1 MNKKFKFFDLKTSL
15 IFSFIIHILFYF
27 IFSYL
32 SIEKPTCMPI
42 PIEIMDIKTS
52 QKNLNNKILNEKIN
66 EQINEILNKKINEN
80 NLEEK
85 KITKDI
91 LIKNNETKNKKEK
104 DPLIKKP
111 LKNKNN
117 LIKNIDIHDD
127 TDDEI
132 LTLSDESNITKTE
145 KNSKKNIEK
154 TKPDSSNS
162 TTEVKFEKEFPFDY
176 YARLIIKKINQ
187 NWEKPFIPGATA
199 KTIVYF
205 KILKNGEITDI
216 KIYQKSKYENFD
228 KSAMIAI
235 IASNKL
241 PELPTDYKESSLGVY
256 FAFEFL

>member
-1 MNKKFKFFDLKTSL
+1 MNKNFKFLDLKTSL

-32 SIEKPTCMPI
+32 SIDKPTCMPI

-52 QKNLNNKILNEKIN
+52 QKILVEKNLNSKISKENVTKN
-66 EQINEILNKKINEN
+66 TNEN
-80 NLEEK
+80 YLEK
-85 KITKDI
+85 KEIKKEFLTKKND
-91 LIKNNETKNKKEK
+91 IKNNNLKESFINKT
-104 DPLIKKP
+104 
-111 LKNKNN
+111 NKNN
-117 LIKNIDIHDD
+117 FKKNIEINRDD

-132 LTLSDESNITKTE
+132 LNLSDESNIIKTK
-145 KNSKKNIEK
+145 NLPQKNIEK
-154 TKPDSSNS
+154 TNSDSLNS
-162 TTEVKFEKEFPFDY
+162 STEIKFEKEFPFDY
-176 YARLIIKKINQ
+176 YARLITKKISQ

-199 KTIVYF
+199 KTTVYF

-241 PELPTDYKESSLGVY
+241 PELPTDYKENSLGVY